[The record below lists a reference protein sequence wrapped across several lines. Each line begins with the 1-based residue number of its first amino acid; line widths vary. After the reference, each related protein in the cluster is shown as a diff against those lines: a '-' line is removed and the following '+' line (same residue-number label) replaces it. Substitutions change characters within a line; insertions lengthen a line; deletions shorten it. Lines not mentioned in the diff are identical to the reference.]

1 MPKPPLIYTI
11 EVDGKPTLTF
21 AAGHAREAAELC
33 KEAWLRSD
41 LTELTSNGV
50 PLCLP
55 ASTLTSRIANEGE
68 VATYREAAKEAKAS
82 DEILFAYLVELDGM
96 PE

>member
-1 MPKPPLIYTI
+1 MPKSPLIYTI
-11 EVDGKPTLTF
+11 EVNGKPTLTF
-21 AAGHAREAAELC
+21 AGHAREAAELC

-55 ASTLTSRIANEGE
+55 ASTLTSRIANEVE
-68 VATYREAAKEAKAS
+68 MATYWEAAKEAKAS

-96 PE
+96 TE

>member
-1 MPKPPLIYTI
+1 MPKLLPIYTI

-21 AAGHAREAAELC
+21 AGHAREAAELC
-33 KEAWLRSD
+33 KEAWLRSE

-55 ASTLTSRIANEGE
+55 GSTLTSRIANEGE
-68 VATYREAAKEAKAS
+68 MAAYHEAAKEAKAS